1 MTEACGDVD
10 GGAVVA
16 TGDVSSVNG
25 VGSVAVSLKLAVFF
39 GFSWCFDDF
48 LAIFV
53 CLYSLFLYPKFLC
66 PKFLFPKFP
75 YPKFLFPKS
84 LK

>member
-39 GFSWCFDDF
+39 WLRMVFQ
-48 LAIFV
+48 
-53 CLYSLFLYPKFLC
+53 
-66 PKFLFPKFP
+66 
-75 YPKFLFPKS
+75 
-84 LK
+84 